1 MMDRFDWSKA
11 PDWATCVVSMK
22 GRPALSSPGYHWSEE
37 PRACARM
44 IRIQTGTEFTMNNP
58 SSWEI
63 VAKRPAGPTPDVT
76 ITRVNDDRLTESLR
90 WSPSIIGTE
99 TITAPSNCRCTFTP
113 VQQLST
119 APDLLN
125 QAAQLLA
132 ERGQQYDKSGN
143 ERSAAK
149 IVAAFN
155 TITGRD
161 LTPGEGWLFLTL
173 LKAVRFYSN
182 TEILH
187 RDSLEDMIAY
197 AALHAEE
204 YLNNER

>member
-1 MMDRFDWSKA
+1 M
-11 PDWATCVVSMK
+11 
-22 GRPALSSPGYHWSEE
+22 
-37 PRACARM
+37 
-44 IRIQTGTEFTMNNP
+44 
-58 SSWEI
+58 
-63 VAKRPAGPTPDVT
+63 
-76 ITRVNDDRLTESLR
+76 
-90 WSPSIIGTE
+90 
-99 TITAPSNCRCTFTP
+99 TAPSNCRCTFTP

-125 QAAQLLA
+125 QAGQLLA

-182 TEILH
+182 TETPH

>member
-1 MMDRFDWSKA
+1 MSKVDWSKA
-11 PDWATCVVSMK
+11 PEWATCVVKRLGLKEDHHWCEKLTNDAQLHHVKTGSMYK
-22 GRPALSSPGYHWSEE
+22 MGDPN
-37 PRACARM
+37 C
-44 IRIQTGTEFTMNNP
+44 
-58 SSWEI
+58 WEI
-63 VAKRPAGPTPDVT
+63 VEKRP
-76 ITRVNDDRLTESLR
+76 TESDA
-90 WSPSIIGTE
+90 ITTE
-99 TITAPSNCRCTFTP
+99 YEPMSLADIHLANLFTP
-113 VQQLST
+113 AGQPST
-119 APDLLN
+119 APDLLE
-125 QAAQLLA
+125 QAAQLLNK
-132 ERGQQYDKSGN
+132 RGQQYDKSGN

-182 TEILH
+182 TETPH

-204 YLNNER
+204 YLNDN

>member
-1 MMDRFDWSKA
+1 MSKVDWSKA
-11 PDWATCVVSMK
+11 PEWATCVVK
-22 GRPALSSPGYHWSEE
+22 RPGLKEDHHWSEK
-37 PRACARM
+37 PMNDAQLHH
-44 IRIQTGTEFTMNNP
+44 IKTGSMYTMGNP
-58 SSWEI
+58 NCWEI
-63 VAKRPAGPTPDVT
+63 VEQRPTQF
-76 ITRVNDDRLTESLR
+76 NDDRLANDLR
-90 WSPSIIGTE
+90 SVPLLPPLGE
-99 TITAPSNCRCTFTP
+99 NFRCTFTP
-113 VQQLST
+113 VKQPST
-119 APDLLN
+119 APDLLQ

-182 TEILH
+182 TETPH

-204 YLNNER
+204 YLNDN